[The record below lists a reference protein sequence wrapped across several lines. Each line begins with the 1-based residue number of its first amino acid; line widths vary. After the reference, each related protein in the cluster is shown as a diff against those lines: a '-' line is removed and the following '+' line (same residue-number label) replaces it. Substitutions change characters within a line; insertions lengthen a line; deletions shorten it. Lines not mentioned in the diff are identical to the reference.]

1 MKYKKLIICAL
12 FTALNAIFSQIS
24 IPIGPIPINLATL
37 SVLCSATLLGP
48 GLGAL
53 SQIIYLLLGAF
64 GLPVFSFM
72 KGGLGVLAGPTG
84 GYIVGYVLA
93 AFVTGFI
100 IQKFKFNIR
109 IILLALCS
117 GYITYTALGT
127 IWYIYSANVNI
138 LQAILVCVLPF
149 IVGDAL
155 KIAAACLLTIRLRPI
170 ILKMY
175 P

>member
-64 GLPVFSFM
+64 GLPIFSSM
-72 KGGLGVLAGPTG
+72 QGGLGVMLGPTG
-84 GYIVGYVLA
+84 GYIIVYVLA
-93 AFVTGFI
+93 AFVTGI
-100 IQKFKFNIR
+100 ITQKLKFNIWV
-109 IILLALCS
+109 ILLALFS
-117 GYITYTALGT
+117 GYITYTLSGT
-127 IWYIYSANVNI
+127 IWYMYTANVNI
-138 LQAILVCVLPF
+138 IQAILACVLPF